1 MRLMDFWYNFKLL
14 QVISLDRFKKGIFKV
29 GVRNGERDSTL
40 AVHEHKE
47 MPSLISTSLGR
58 NVRFIAK
65 TFSADYEIR
74 YKSLT

>member
-47 MPSLISTSLGR
+47 IPSLISTSLSREG
-58 NVRFIAK
+58 RFIA
-65 TFSADYEIR
+65 TNFGADYEIH
-74 YKSLT
+74 YKSLI